1 MSPTVEATVSAG
13 IAYATLSPAELARR
27 WNDLRSDPSA
37 PDFCE
42 LDEYGNIVVMN
53 PPRKPHQRI
62 VRALMQQIETQL
74 GGEALPGIGV
84 LTRIGVRVP
93 DIVWQPQPTPDDP
106 ASPAPPLVV
115 EVQSES
121 NTRAELDAE
130 VAAYLAA
137 GAREVI
143 LVELSGRIRF
153 FGADGERSA
162 SSLGLTLQLPADT
175 YPRPDIA

>member
-1 MSPTVEATVSAG
+1 MSAG
-13 IAYATLSPAELARR
+13 IAYATLTPAELARR
-27 WNDLRSDPSA
+27 WNELQRDPSA

-42 LDEYGNIVVMN
+42 LDEYGDVIVMN

-74 GGEALPGIGV
+74 GGEALPGLGV

-93 DIVWQPQPTPDDP
+93 DIVWQPQPTEDDP
-106 ASPAPPLVV
+106 ASPAPPLIV

-121 NTRAELDAE
+121 NTRAELDAK
-130 VAAYLAA
+130 VAAYLEA

-153 FGADGERSA
+153 FGAEGERAASA
-162 SSLGLTLQLPADT
+162 LGLNLTLPAGT
-175 YPRPDIA
+175 YPRGG

>member
-1 MSPTVEATVSAG
+1 MAAG
-13 IAYATLSPAELARR
+13 IAYATLTPAELARR
-27 WNDLRSDPSA
+27 WNELQRDPSA

-42 LDEYGNIVVMN
+42 LDAYGDVIVMN

-62 VRALMQQIETQL
+62 VAALMQQIVQQL
-74 GGEALPGIGV
+74 GGEALPGLGV

-93 DIVWQPQPTPDDP
+93 GIVWQPHPTDDDP
-106 ASPAPPLVV
+106 ASPAPPLIV

-121 NTRAELDAE
+121 NTRAELDAK

-153 FGADGERSA
+153 FGADGERTASA
-162 SSLGLTLQLPADT
+162 YGLNLSLPAGT
-175 YPRPDIA
+175 YPLAG

>member
-1 MSPTVEATVSAG
+1 MTSG

-27 WNDLRSDPSA
+27 WNELQRDPSA

-42 LDEYGNIVVMN
+42 LDEYGDVIVMN

-62 VRALMQQIETQL
+62 VASLMQQIVQQL
-74 GGEALPGIGV
+74 GGEVLPGIGV

-121 NTRAELDAE
+121 NTRAELDAK

-137 GAREVI
+137 GAQEVV

-153 FGADGERSA
+153 FGPDGERAASA
-162 SSLGLTLQLPADT
+162 LGLKLHLPPDT
-175 YPRPDIA
+175 YPQARS

>member
-1 MSPTVEATVSAG
+1 MSAG

-27 WNDLRSDPSA
+27 WNELQRDPSA

-42 LDEYGNIVVMN
+42 LDEYGDVIVLN

-62 VRALMQQIETQL
+62 VAALMRQIVQQL
-74 GGEALPGIGV
+74 GGEALPGLGV

-121 NTRAELDAE
+121 NTRAELDAK

-137 GAREVI
+137 GAQEVV
-143 LVELSGRIRF
+143 LVELSGCIRF
-153 FGADGERSA
+153 FGPEGERTA
-162 SSLGLTLQLPADT
+162 SGLGLSPTLPAGA
-175 YPRPDIA
+175 YPSA

>member
-1 MSPTVEATVSAG
+1 MSAG
-13 IAYATLSPAELARR
+13 IAYATLSPAELAQR
-27 WNDLRSDPSA
+27 WNELQRDPSA

-42 LDEYGNIVVMN
+42 LDEYGDIVVMN

-93 DIVWQPQPTPDDP
+93 DIVWQAQPTPDDP

-121 NTRAELDAE
+121 NTRAELDAK

-137 GAREVI
+137 GAREVV

-153 FGADGERSA
+153 FAADGERSA
-162 SSLGLTLQLPADT
+162 SALGLTLQLPADT
-175 YPRPDIA
+175 YPRASADPAR

>member
-1 MSPTVEATVSAG
+1 VAAG
-13 IAYATLSPAELARR
+13 IAYATLTPAELARR
-27 WNDLRSDPSA
+27 WNELQRDPSA

-42 LDEYGNIVVMN
+42 LDEYGDVIVTN

-62 VRALMQQIETQL
+62 VAALMQQIEAQL
-74 GGEALPGIGV
+74 GGEALPGLGV

-93 DIVWQPQPTPDDP
+93 DIVWQPQPTDDDP
-106 ASPAPPLVV
+106 SSPAPPLIV

-121 NTRAELDAE
+121 NTRAELDAK
-130 VAAYLAA
+130 VGAYLAA

-153 FGADGERSA
+153 LGADGERTA
-162 SSLGLTLQLPADT
+162 GAYGLNLSLPAGT
-175 YPRPDIA
+175 YPLAG

>member
-1 MSPTVEATVSAG
+1 VTAG
-13 IAYATLSPAELARR
+13 IAYATLTPAELARR
-27 WNDLRSDPSA
+27 WNELQRDPAA

-42 LDEYGNIVVMN
+42 LDEYGDVIVTN

-62 VRALMQQIETQL
+62 VAALMQQIEAQL
-74 GGEALPGIGV
+74 GGEALPGLGV

-93 DIVWQPQPTPDDP
+93 DIVWQPQPTDDDP
-106 ASPAPPLVV
+106 ASPAPPLIV

-121 NTRAELDAE
+121 DTRAELDAK

-153 FGADGERSA
+153 FGADGERTASA
-162 SSLGLTLQLPADT
+162 DGLNLSLPAGT
-175 YPRPDIA
+175 YPLAG

>member
-1 MSPTVEATVSAG
+1 MAAG
-13 IAYATLSPAELARR
+13 IAYATLTPAELARR
-27 WNDLRSDPSA
+27 WNELQRDPSA

-42 LDEYGNIVVMN
+42 LDAYGDVIVMN

-62 VRALMQQIETQL
+62 VAALMQQIVQQL
-74 GGEALPGIGV
+74 GGEALPGLGV

-93 DIVWQPQPTPDDP
+93 GIVWQPQPTDDDP
-106 ASPAPPLVV
+106 ASPAPPLIV

-121 NTRAELDAE
+121 NTRAELDAK

-153 FGADGERSA
+153 FGADGERTASA
-162 SSLGLTLQLPADT
+162 YGLNLSLPAGT
-175 YPRPDIA
+175 YPLAG

>member
-1 MSPTVEATVSAG
+1 MSVG
-13 IAYATLSPAELARR
+13 IAYVTLSPTELAHR
-27 WNDLRSDPSA
+27 WHELQRDPSA

-42 LDEYGNIVVMN
+42 LDEYGDVIVMN

-62 VRALMQQIETQL
+62 VAALMQQIVRQL

-106 ASPAPPLVV
+106 ASPAPPLIV

-121 NTRAELDAE
+121 NTRAELDSK
-130 VAAYLAA
+130 VSAYLAA

-153 FGADGERSA
+153 FAPDGERPASA
-162 SSLGLTLQLPADT
+162 LGLNLQLPPDT
-175 YPRPDIA
+175 YPRPSAA

>member
-1 MSPTVEATVSAG
+1 MSAG
-13 IAYATLSPAELARR
+13 IAYATLTPAELARR
-27 WNDLRSDPSA
+27 WNELQRDPSA

-42 LDEYGNIVVMN
+42 LDEYGDVIVMN

-62 VRALMQQIETQL
+62 VRALQQQIEAQL

-106 ASPAPPLVV
+106 ATPAPPLVV

-121 NTRAELDAE
+121 NTRAELDAK

-137 GAREVI
+137 GAREVV

-153 FGADGERSA
+153 FGPEGERSA
-162 SSLGLTLQLPADT
+162 SSLGLSLALPAGT
-175 YPRPDIA
+175 YPIGG

>member
-1 MSPTVEATVSAG
+1 MSAG

-27 WNDLRSDPSA
+27 WNALQRDPSA

-42 LDEYGNIVVMN
+42 LDEYGDLIVMN

-62 VRALMQQIETQL
+62 VAALMQQIVQQL

-93 DIVWQPQPTPDDP
+93 DIVWQPHPTPDDP

-115 EVQSES
+115 EVQSDS
-121 NTRAELDAE
+121 NTRAELDAK
-130 VAAYLAA
+130 VGAYLAA
-137 GAREVI
+137 GAREVV

-153 FGADGERSA
+153 FGSEGERNA
-162 SSLGLTLQLPADT
+162 SSLGLSLALPAGT
-175 YPRPDIA
+175 YPIG